1 MLCQLK
7 SGLYCYLVP
16 TNYDGTDLM
25 TKMWVEAVLP
35 EGDIHYAEAV
45 KEMYKRGVEEIR
57 GEGGQKVL
65 LLILDLMSPTLATSS
80 HSMVHGS
87 KSTLCSQ
94 MSMKS
99 HQTEASKDTNLLL
112 LQRWC
117 SNQMM

>member
-45 KEMYKRGVEEIR
+45 KEMYRKGVEEIR
-57 GEGGQKVL
+57 GGESEGS
-65 LLILDLMSPTLATSS
+65 SPNPRPDEPNPRNVFTFDGAWQQV
-80 HSMVHGS
+80 HSMFTDVSEELSVRGFEGY
-87 KSTLCSQ
+87 KFAAAAT
-94 MSMKS
+94 
-99 HQTEASKDTNLLL
+99 
-112 LQRWC
+112 
-117 SNQMM
+117 MM